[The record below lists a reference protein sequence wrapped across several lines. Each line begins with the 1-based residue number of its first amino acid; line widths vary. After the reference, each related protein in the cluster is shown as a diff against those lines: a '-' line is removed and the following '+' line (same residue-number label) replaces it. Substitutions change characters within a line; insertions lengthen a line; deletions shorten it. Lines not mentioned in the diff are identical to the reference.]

1 METVSCASQ
10 WQKDL
15 DVKSYFLPPALMDL
29 GTLHVWEV
37 MYLEASRLQF
47 ERKRHEQNFATK
59 HDILLLRFL
68 WNFHSD
74 YTCPVILIQ
83 RKVPL
88 LLI

>member
-29 GTLHVWEV
+29 GTLHVGSDV
-37 MYLEASRLQF
+37 FRGKPIAVCKQKGMSKISPLNMIF
-47 ERKRHEQNFATK
+47 
-59 HDILLLRFL
+59 LLWFL

-74 YTCPVILIQ
+74 YTLWLSC
-83 RKVPL
+83 
-88 LLI
+88 

>member
-29 GTLHVWEV
+29 GTLLVWDV
-37 MYLEASRLQF
+37 MYLEATRLQF
-47 ERKRHEQNFATK
+47 ATERHDQNVTTK
-59 HDILLLRFL
+59 YDILLLRFL

-74 YTCPVILIQ
+74 YTLWLSC
-83 RKVPL
+83 
-88 LLI
+88 

>member
-29 GTLHVWEV
+29 GILHVWEV

-47 ERKRHEQNFATK
+47 GKERYAQNLATK
-59 HDILLLRFL
+59 HDILLLMFL

-74 YTCPVILIQ
+74 YTLWLSC
-83 RKVPL
+83 
-88 LLI
+88 

>member
-29 GTLHVWEV
+29 GTLLVWEV

-47 ERKRHEQNFATK
+47 ATKRYEQNFATK
-59 HDILLLRFL
+59 HDILLLRYF

-74 YTCPVILIQ
+74 FTLWLSC
-83 RKVPL
+83 
-88 LLI
+88 

>member
-29 GTLHVWEV
+29 GTLYVWEV
-37 MYLEASRLQF
+37 MYLEAIRLQF
-47 ERKRHEQNFATK
+47 ATERQEQTFATK

-68 WNFHSD
+68 QNFHSD
-74 YTCPVILIQ
+74 YTLWLSC
-83 RKVPL
+83 
-88 LLI
+88 

>member
-29 GTLHVWEV
+29 GTLLVWDV

-47 ERKRHEQNFATK
+47 ATERHEQTSATR
-59 HDILLLRFL
+59 HDILLLGFL
-68 WNFHSD
+68 
-74 YTCPVILIQ
+74 
-83 RKVPL
+83 
-88 LLI
+88 